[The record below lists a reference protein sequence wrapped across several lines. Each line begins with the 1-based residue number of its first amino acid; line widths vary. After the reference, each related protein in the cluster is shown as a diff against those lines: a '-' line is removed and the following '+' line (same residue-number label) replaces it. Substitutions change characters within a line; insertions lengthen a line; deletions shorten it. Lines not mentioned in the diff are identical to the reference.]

1 MGATAHQLVAVI
13 ELCKLVVAD
22 PGASV
27 ASERYPCCRG
37 FGAWRW
43 SRDGWTRGAAEAS
56 IPSAVH
62 FCGFLFFLNWLGVLS
77 CSIFGPLLRLCGS
90 LSFGR
95 LSSFYFCY
103 LLQ

>member
-13 ELCKLVVAD
+13 ELCKLVAAD

-27 ASERYPCCRG
+27 ASGRHPCCRG

-62 FCGFLFFLNWLGVLS
+62 FCGFLFFLTGLGFYPVRFLVPYLG
-77 CSIFGPLLRLCGS
+77 CVAQCRLG
-90 LSFGR
+90 G
-95 LSSFYFCY
+95 
-103 LLQ
+103 